1 MAEPFR
7 AQWANAQRAI
17 SAAQVNH
24 LPIVAHFARRL
35 GLVEMINRLVTTEV
49 EVEPG
54 VIALGLVLDTLS
66 GRSPLYHLEKTFE
79 ECDRALLFARE
90 LPAEYVSDDTVGWM
104 LDVFYTTGTQRLCSA
119 ISVAALQRFPIA
131 TRLVHCDTTSV
142 NLFGD
147 YRAIDGAEPPFTI
160 THGYSKDT
168 PGPQAVRLLAAVC
181 RGQ

>member
-35 GLVEMINRLVTTEV
+35 GLVEMINRLVTTEM

-54 VIALGLVLDTLS
+54 LIALGLVLDTLS
-66 GRSPLYHLEKTFE
+66 GRSPLYHVEKTCE

-90 LPAEYVSDDTVGWM
+90 LPAAYVSDDTVGRM
-104 LDVFYTTGTQRLCSA
+104 LDVFYSTSVSRNVPATHRA
-119 ISVAALQRFPIA
+119 IQEERCACAHRHRQYVKRPSPVG
-131 TRLVHCDTTSV
+131 TTSPRHARV
-142 NLFGD
+142 L
-147 YRAIDGAEPPFTI
+147 T
-160 THGYSKDT
+160 
-168 PGPQAVRLLAAVC
+168 
-181 RGQ
+181 